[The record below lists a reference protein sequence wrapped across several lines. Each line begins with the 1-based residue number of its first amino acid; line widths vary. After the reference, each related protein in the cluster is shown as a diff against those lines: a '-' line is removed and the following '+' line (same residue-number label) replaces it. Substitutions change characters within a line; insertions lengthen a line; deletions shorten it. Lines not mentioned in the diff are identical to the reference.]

1 MPSLNRQA
9 ILERLHRLHREM
21 RDHLHHQIKTSSI
34 DHLAR
39 ATALQGGDTIYELDT
54 RGEEILLPF
63 CADWGR
69 EMPFILVAE
78 GLPDGRE
85 RYGCASDEEAQFVLL
100 CDPID
105 GTRPLMYDKR
115 SAWLL
120 TGVAP
125 NLSAEANLSHIEIA
139 MQTELPTSKALY
151 ADTVWATYGSG
162 AHGYSENLLTNEK
175 RMFTPRPSRA
185 TSIEGGF
192 GMFAKF
198 FIGSKG
204 WLAELEERLI
214 LEVLGPPGDGQ
225 PQTFDDQYI
234 SSGGQLYE
242 LMTGRDRFNADL
254 RPLAHATMFH
264 THSSRLCAHPYDLC
278 TELIAREAGVIVTDG
293 MGAPLAVPLDVHY
306 PVNWIAYA
314 NNDIQRQVEP
324 VLLRLL
330 AEYQ

>member
-1 MPSLNRQA
+1 MRIDHQP

-21 RDHLHHQIKTSSI
+21 RDHLHHQIKTIAI
-34 DHLAR
+34 DELAR

-63 CADWGR
+63 CEEWGR
-69 EMPFILVAE
+69 ETPFILVAE
-78 GLPDGRE
+78 GLPEGRE
-85 RYGCASDEEAQFVLL
+85 RYGCSSDEEAQFILI

-125 NLSAEANLSHIEIA
+125 NFGDAANLSHIELA

-151 ADTVWATYGSG
+151 ADTLWASRGGG
-162 AHGYSENLLTNEK
+162 AHAFSENLITGEK
-175 RMFTPRPSRA
+175 RTFTPRPSQS
-185 TSIEGGF
+185 TTIEGGF

-254 RPLAHATMFH
+254 RPLAHQAMFH
-264 THSSRLCAHPYDLC
+264 TQSSRLCSHPYDVC

-293 MGAPLAVPLDVHY
+293 NGAPLTAPLDVHY
-306 PVNWIAYA
+306 PMTWIAYA
-314 NNDIQRQVEP
+314 NTHIQRQLEP
-324 VLLRLL
+324 TLLRLL